1 MQTALDSGK
10 SSILNGAINGD
21 SRYEV
26 RLSEG
31 LDLLHTQGQRGPSN
45 DRWIDDGQSQAGAP
59 ATEIAQVIE
68 EQFLLPLC
76 SVPKTNAST
85 ERRFQNSGVLENK
98 PFDNPLSNDG
108 QVVVD
113 GDYTSCNQTEV
124 QQGNDNEVT
133 RYQPNPTAKNIPGNK
148 QVDSWSSFSDADGDG
163 ITIPQP
169 LISSPDSPTGNAGKS
184 TSARTTSGFGL
195 RLSPKSPAAD
205 DILEGT
211 SSTSQ
216 SRIFG
221 KLTKRYQ
228 EGGFDLDI
236 TYTSENIIDMGF
248 PADDMSSGFSGYVEG
263 LYDVSLFEGK
273 VASLPFDD
281 HNCPLTQLII
291 SFCQSAYLW
300 LKEDIKNVEVVHCK
314 AGMARPGL
322 MISSLLMYLKFFP
335 TAEESIDY
343 YNQKKKLPYKFHK
356 PLKIQARIGKV
367 MTMLRNFQQHL
378 QDLDVSIKLGIR
390 VKDLIIEDGHVVGVK
405 VSDSR
410 NTLKLDCYIMLS
422 SWSRA
427 ILLVIYITCFFP
439 MILNVNRY
447 RYEDTYGGITSQ
459 FCDLECG
466 EDSNRRT
473 EDQMHKVETSIEIA
487 RNMQFVNGM

>member
-1 MQTALDSGK
+1 MPHLLIQT
-10 SSILNGAINGD
+10 SSMGEMAEKPG
-21 SRYEV
+21 SSEV

-31 LDLLHTQGQRGPSN
+31 LDLLHTKGQRGPSN
-45 DRWIDDGQSQAGAP
+45 DRWIDDGQPQAGAP

-76 SVPKTNAST
+76 SVPATNASI

-113 GDYTSCNQTEV
+113 GDYTSCNQAEV

-133 RYQPNPTAKNIPGNK
+133 HYQPNPTAKNIPGNK

-169 LISSPDSPTGNAGKS
+169 LISSPDSSPTGNAGKS
-184 TSARTTSGFGL
+184 TSARTTSRFGL

-221 KLTKRYQ
+221 KLTKR
-228 EGGFDLDI
+228 
-236 TYTSENIIDMGF
+236 
-248 PADDMSSGFSGYVEG
+248 

-291 SFCQSAYLW
+291 SLKKCKHLSYDRALQAVERICLEEGKKRGTNSLLEHRSYDSVQRQQREKLVENEHDPLFISSRFEVNVISNV
-300 LKEDIKNVEVVHCK
+300 LKEADN
-314 AGMARPGL
+314 
-322 MISSLLMYLKFFP
+322 
-335 TAEESIDY
+335 
-343 YNQKKKLPYKFHK
+343 
-356 PLKIQARIGKV
+356 
-367 MTMLRNFQQHL
+367 
-378 QDLDVSIKLGIR
+378 
-390 VKDLIIEDGHVVGVK
+390 
-405 VSDSR
+405 
-410 NTLKLDCYIMLS
+410 
-422 SWSRA
+422 
-427 ILLVIYITCFFP
+427 
-439 MILNVNRY
+439 LNVNRY
-447 RYEDTYGGITSQ
+447 RCEDTYGGITSQ

-466 EDSNRRT
+466 EDSNWRT
-473 EDQMHKVETSIEIA
+473 EDQMHQVETSIEIA